1 MFLLSLILNHLVIAV
16 GMYLSSTMSRSQ
28 LGKLLKQANRLSISF
43 GRVNYCSSSDAEK
56 CKTINY
62 EKIGI
67 IGVPFEKGQRK
78 QGVGLG
84 PKAIREAG
92 LIDAIQE
99 ISYRLN
105 IRDYGDINYEAL
117 NLSGRLTVNMK
128 MLEHVA
134 SCTKH
139 LSERVTQ
146 VLKDDRLCL
155 TLGGDHAI
163 AIGSIDGHLK
173 HCSDVGVIWV
183 DAHADLNTNSTSPSG
198 NIHGMPVALL
208 ARELADYW
216 PYIPGMDWQ
225 EPIISI
231 KNLVYIGLRSVDPY
245 ERAIIDKFNIHAFG
259 MREVEK
265 YGIREVMR
273 MALERIDPEGKKSLH
288 VSYDIDSLDVL
299 EAPSTGTSVRGG
311 LTLREGIYIMEEAYN
326 TGRLAAVDLV
336 EVNPAIGTEVDV
348 KKTLEAAIH
357 LLVAACGHS
366 RSGNKPDTLELLHK
380 SESEIC
386 NET

>member
-1 MFLLSLILNHLVIAV
+1 MLFRKHLVNLLRI
-16 GMYLSSTMSRSQ
+16 GSRNLSTDGLDRFS
-28 LGKLLKQANRLSISF
+28 
-43 GRVNYCSSSDAEK
+43 
-56 CKTINY
+56 TINY

-67 IGVPFEKGQRK
+67 VGVPFEKGQRK
-78 QGVGLG
+78 KGVGLG

-92 LIDAIQE
+92 LIDSIQE
-99 ISYRLN
+99 ISHKLD
-105 IRDYGDINYEAL
+105 IRDYGDIQYEAL
-117 NLSGRLTVNMK
+117 NLPGRMATNMK
-128 MLEHVA
+128 KLEHVA
-134 SCTKH
+134 SCTKL
-139 LSERVTQ
+139 LSHRVTQ
-146 VLKDDRLCL
+146 VLNDDRLCL

-208 ARELADYW
+208 AKELADYW

-231 KNLVYIGLRSVDPY
+231 KNMVYIGLRSVDPY
-245 ERAIIDKFNIHAFG
+245 ERVIIEKFGIHAFG
-259 MREVEK
+259 MREVQK
-265 YGIREVMR
+265 YGIKDVMK
-273 MALERIDPEGKKSLH
+273 MALERIDPDGKKSLH

-299 EAPSTGTSVRGG
+299 EAPSTGTGVRGG
-311 LTLREGIYIMEEAYN
+311 LTLREGIYIMEDAYK

-336 EVNPAIGTEVDV
+336 EVNPTVGTPEDV
-348 KKTLEAAIH
+348 KKTLDAAIH

-366 RSGNKPDTLELLHK
+366 RKGNIADTIDLIRK
-380 SESEIC
+380 
-386 NET
+386 

>member
-1 MFLLSLILNHLVIAV
+1 MIFQKQFVNLLQRTSNLP
-16 GMYLSSTMSRSQ
+16 SSVMAR
-28 LGKLLKQANRLSISF
+28 
-43 GRVNYCSSSDAEK
+43 YCSSKSLEK
-56 CKTINY
+56 CKKINY

-67 IGVPFEKGQRK
+67 VGVPFEKGQRK

-92 LIDAIQE
+92 LIDSIQE
-99 ISYRLN
+99 ISHRLN
-105 IRDYGDINYEAL
+105 IRDYGDIHYEAL
-117 NLSGRLTVNMK
+117 NLSGRQTVNMR

-139 LSERVTQ
+139 LSEKVVQ
-146 VLKDDRLCL
+146 VLNDDRLCV

-173 HCSDVGVIWV
+173 HSADVAVIWV
-183 DAHADLNTNSTSPSG
+183 DAHADLNTNATSPSG
-198 NIHGMPVALL
+198 NLHGMPVALL
-208 ARELADYW
+208 AKELADYW

-265 YGIREVMR
+265 YGIRDVMK
-273 MALERIDPEGKKSLH
+273 MALERVDPDKSKSLH
-288 VSYDIDSLDVL
+288 VSFDIDSLDVL

-311 LTLREGIYIMEEAYN
+311 LTLREGIYIMEELYN
-326 TGRLAAVDLV
+326 TERLAAVDLV
-336 EVNPAIGTEVDV
+336 EVNPSIGTAEDV
-348 KKTLEAAIH
+348 KKTVDAAIH
-357 LLVAACGHS
+357 LLVAACGNS
-366 RSGNKPDTLELLHK
+366 RRGNIPDTLDFK
-380 SESEIC
+380 
-386 NET
+386 

>member
-1 MFLLSLILNHLVIAV
+1 MLCGKHFASLMRTGGGRRSLS
-16 GMYLSSTMSRSQ
+16 TD
-28 LGKLLKQANRLSISF
+28 RL
-43 GRVNYCSSSDAEK
+43 EK
-56 CKTINY
+56 FKKINY
-62 EKIGI
+62 GKIGI
-67 IGVPFEKGQRK
+67 VGVPFEKGQRK
-78 QGVGLG
+78 KGVGLG

-92 LIDAIQE
+92 LIDSIQE
-99 ISYRLN
+99 ISNKLD
-105 IRDYGDINYEAL
+105 IRDYGDIQYEAL
-117 NLSGRLTVNMK
+117 NLQGRLATNMK
-128 MLEHVA
+128 KLEHVA
-134 SCTKH
+134 SCTKL
-139 LSERVTQ
+139 LSQRVTQ
-146 VLKDDRLCL
+146 VLNEDRLCL

-208 ARELADYW
+208 AKELADYW

-231 KNLVYIGLRSVDPY
+231 KNMVYIGLRSVDPY
-245 ERAIIDKFNIHAFG
+245 ERVIIEKFGIHAFG
-259 MREVEK
+259 MREVER
-265 YGIREVMR
+265 YGIKDVMR
-273 MALERIDPEGKKSLH
+273 MALERIDPEQKRSLH

-299 EAPSTGTSVRGG
+299 EAPSTGTGVRGG

-336 EVNPAIGTEVDV
+336 EVNPGVGTADDV
-348 KKTLEAAIH
+348 RKTLDAAIH

-366 RSGNKPDTLELLHK
+366 RIGDIADMVDLIKK
-380 SESEIC
+380 
-386 NET
+386 

>member
-1 MFLLSLILNHLVIAV
+1 MLLLSKSSLV
-16 GMYLSSTMSRSQ
+16 
-28 LGKLLKQANRLSISF
+28 KLLVQRVGQANLSTSTVA
-43 GRVNYCSSSDAEK
+43 GLEK
-56 CKTINY
+56 FKKINY

-67 IGVPFEKGQRK
+67 VGVPFEKGQRK
-78 QGVGLG
+78 KGVGLG

-92 LIDAIQE
+92 LIDSIQE
-99 ISYRLN
+99 ISNKLD
-105 IRDYGDINYEAL
+105 IRDYGDIRYEAL
-117 NLSGRLTVNMK
+117 NLQGRLAANMK
-128 MLEHVA
+128 KLEHVA
-134 SCTKH
+134 SCTRF

-146 VLKDDRLCL
+146 VLNEERLCL

-173 HCSDVGVIWV
+173 HCSDVAVIWV

-208 ARELADYW
+208 AKELADYW

-231 KNLVYIGLRSVDPY
+231 KNMVYIGLRSVDPY
-245 ERAIIDKFNIHAFG
+245 ERLIIEKFGIHAFG
-259 MREVEK
+259 MREVEQ
-265 YGIREVMR
+265 YGIHEVMR
-273 MALERIDPEGKKSLH
+273 MALERVDPEGKKSLH

-336 EVNPAIGTEVDV
+336 EVNPSIGTPDDV
-348 KKTLEAAIH
+348 RKTLDAAIH
-357 LLVAACGHS
+357 LLVAACGHN
-366 RSGNKPDTLELLHK
+366 RRGNFADTLDIVGK
-380 SESEIC
+380 KK
-386 NET
+386 

>member
-1 MFLLSLILNHLVIAV
+1 MLCGKHLAKLLRS
-16 GMYLSSTMSRSQ
+16 SRSRQ
-28 LGKLLKQANRLSISF
+28 LST
-43 GRVNYCSSSDAEK
+43 DALEK
-56 CKTINY
+56 FRKINY

-67 IGVPFEKGQRK
+67 VGVPFEKGQRK
-78 QGVGLG
+78 KGVGLG

-92 LIDAIQE
+92 LLDSIQE
-99 ISYRLN
+99 ISNKLD
-105 IRDYGDINYEAL
+105 IRDYGDIQYEAL
-117 NLSGRLTVNMK
+117 NLQGRLATNMK
-128 MLEHVA
+128 QLEHVA
-134 SCTKH
+134 SCTKL
-139 LSERVTQ
+139 LSQRVTR
-146 VLKDDRLCL
+146 VLNEDRLCL

-208 ARELADYW
+208 AKELADYW

-231 KNLVYIGLRSVDPY
+231 KNMVYIGLRSVDPY
-245 ERAIIDKFNIHAFG
+245 ERVIIEKFGIHAFG
-259 MREVEK
+259 MREVER
-265 YGIREVMR
+265 YGIKDVMK
-273 MALERIDPEGKKSLH
+273 MALERIDPDGKKSLH

-299 EAPSTGTSVRGG
+299 EAPSTGTGVRGG

-336 EVNPAIGTEVDV
+336 EVNPSVGTPEDV
-348 KKTLEAAIH
+348 KKTLDAAIH

-366 RSGNKPDTLELLHK
+366 RIGDIADTIDLIK
-380 SESEIC
+380 K
-386 NET
+386 